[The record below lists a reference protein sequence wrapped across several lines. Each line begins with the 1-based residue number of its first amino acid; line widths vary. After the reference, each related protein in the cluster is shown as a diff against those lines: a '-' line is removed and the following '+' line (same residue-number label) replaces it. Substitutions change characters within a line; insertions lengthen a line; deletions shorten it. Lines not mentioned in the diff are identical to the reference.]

1 MRETNDRAKNERM
14 TAEIHALGEYNAFSR
29 PKTSSVSKPLFLYQ
43 TFSFISPY
51 NMKPLHLYYD
61 TQTMP
66 LRTVLLDPSVNN
78 FPRSRTRTELMKR
91 IKLSCEPHPSYDLVS
106 NSCYMIVL

>member
-1 MRETNDRAKNERM
+1 
-14 TAEIHALGEYNAFSR
+14 
-29 PKTSSVSKPLFLYQ
+29 
-43 TFSFISPY
+43 
-51 NMKPLHLYYD
+51 
-61 TQTMP
+61 MP

-106 NSCYMIVL
+106 SVILVLIIMCLVLYKILHSVL

>member
-1 MRETNDRAKNERM
+1 
-14 TAEIHALGEYNAFSR
+14 
-29 PKTSSVSKPLFLYQ
+29 
-43 TFSFISPY
+43 
-51 NMKPLHLYYD
+51 
-61 TQTMP
+61 MP

-106 NSCYMIVL
+106 NSSYMVVLYYFLIIMCSVLFKILRSVLKPIYKVIHICYLYLCSIYYTHNTLG